1 MMRSVRCDHLPASA
15 RLPEILQQRIEI
27 DAERHELRFD
37 GFMSKAEYDLLMRLD
52 RDLEYQRA
60 VNELFVIC
68 GPTSLAADPAPGK
81 WKLLVTGLAM
91 IAVVLGIAF
100 CVWKFVRP
108 L

>member
-1 MMRSVRCDHLPASA
+1 MMRSVRCDHLPTNAS
-15 RLPEILQQRIEI
+15 LPEILQQRLQI

-68 GPTSLAADPAPGK
+68 GPTSLTTEPAPRQ
-81 WKLLVTGLAM
+81 WKLLVTGLTV
-91 IAVVLGIAF
+91 IVVLLGIAF
-100 CVWKFVRP
+100 WIWK
-108 L
+108 